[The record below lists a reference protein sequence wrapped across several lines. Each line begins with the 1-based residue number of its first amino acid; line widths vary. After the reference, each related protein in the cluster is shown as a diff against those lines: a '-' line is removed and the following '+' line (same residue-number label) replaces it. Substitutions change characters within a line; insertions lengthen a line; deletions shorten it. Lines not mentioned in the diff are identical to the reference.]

1 MTEWVRPG
9 QYTRNFTAH
18 AATDCLLYMLNR
30 NAINSLKETVP
41 AAVEHLKPPA
51 MRRQERLHETSI
63 NNL

>member
-1 MTEWVRPG
+1 
-9 QYTRNFTAH
+9 
-18 AATDCLLYMLNR
+18 MLNR

-41 AAVEHLKPPA
+41 AAVEHLKPLA